1 MDWRCVGYWHCDFV
15 PYQGIYWHDYTYQGT
30 VGTTGTDLILD
41 NNALATSQTINVT
54 VFTFTDRDA

>member
-1 MDWRCVGYWHCDFV
+1 
-15 PYQGIYWHDYTYQGT
+15 
-30 VGTTGTDLILD
+30 LILD